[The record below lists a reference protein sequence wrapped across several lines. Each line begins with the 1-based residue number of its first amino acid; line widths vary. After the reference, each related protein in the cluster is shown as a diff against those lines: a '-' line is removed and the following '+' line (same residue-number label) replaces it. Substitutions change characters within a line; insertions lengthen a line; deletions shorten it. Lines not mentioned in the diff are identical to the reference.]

1 MIRFGP
7 AGNSDAFYD
16 EGYKRTTEAFKWL
29 NHKDIDAFEYPCT
42 RGVLVKQETA
52 EEIGAEAAKY
62 DIRLSLHAPYYINLA
77 GTEKE
82 KLEKS
87 RVYIEKSIEAA
98 LWMGAKRVVVH
109 PGGIGKDSRDAA
121 MKRALVFF
129 SDVLK
134 NQNHSEIIAPEL
146 MGKINQLG
154 NLDEI
159 IAFCRVDDRTIPTID
174 FGHLN
179 SRTKGALNS
188 PEAFENV
195 IIKLANGIGWERTRR
210 IHVHFSRIEFTENG
224 GEKQH
229 WSMKDTQFG
238 PEFDHFIPILI
249 KYDMTST
256 IISESRGTQAD
267 DAKMM
272 KERYLN
278 AFNGHKRTQSK

>member
-7 AGNSDAFYD
+7 AGNSDAFYE

-29 NHKDIDAFEYPCT
+29 KHKNIDAFEYPCT

-52 EEIGAEAAKY
+52 QEIGAEAEKY

-87 RVYIEKSIEAA
+87 RKHIEKSIEAA

-109 PGGIGKDSRDAA
+109 PGGIGKGSRDAA

-129 SDVLK
+129 EDIIK
-134 NQNHSEIIAPEL
+134 NQHHSELIAPEL

-154 NLDEI
+154 NLEEI
-159 IAFCRVDDRTIPTID
+159 ITFCGVDDRILPTID

-179 SRTKGALNS
+179 ARTRGGMNS

-195 IIKLANGIGWERTRR
+195 IMELANGIGWERTRK

-238 PEFDHFIPILI
+238 PEFDHLIPILI
-249 KYDMTST
+249 KHEMTPT

-272 KERYLN
+272 KERYYN
-278 AFNGHKRTQSK
+278 AVNGH

>member
-7 AGNSDAFYD
+7 AGNSEAFYN
-16 EGYKRTTEAFKWL
+16 EGHKRTTEAFKWL
-29 NHKDIDAFEYPCT
+29 HKMNLDAFEYQCT
-42 RGVLVKQETA
+42 RGVLLKQNTA
-52 EEIGAEAAKY
+52 EEIGAEAKKY
-62 DIRLSLHAPYYINLA
+62 DIRLSLHAPYYINMA

-82 KLEKS
+82 KLQKS
-87 RVYIEKSIEAA
+87 RGHIEKSIRAA

-121 MKRALVFF
+121 MKRAISFF
-129 SDVLK
+129 NDIIK
-134 NQNHSEIIAPEL
+134 NQPSGELISPEL

-159 IAFCRVDDRTIPTID
+159 IRFCLVDERIIPTID

-195 IIKLANGIGWERTRR
+195 IIRLADGIGWERTRR
-210 IHVHFSRIEFTENG
+210 LHVHFSRIEFTEKG
-224 GEKQH
+224 GEKKH

-238 PEFDHFIPILI
+238 PEFDHLVPSLI
-249 KYDMTST
+249 KYEMKPV
-256 IISESRGTQAD
+256 IISESRGTQAA
-267 DAKMM
+267 DAKLM
-272 KERYLN
+272 KERFL
-278 AFNGHKRTQSK
+278 GCI

>member
-7 AGNSDAFYD
+7 AGNSDAFYN

-29 NHKDIDAFEYPCT
+29 NQKDIDAFEYQCT
-42 RGVLVKQETA
+42 RGVLVKQDTA
-52 EEIGAEAAKY
+52 EVIGAEAAKY
-62 DIRLSLHAPYYINLA
+62 NIRLSLHAPYYINFA
-77 GTEKE
+77 GTEKD

-87 RVYIEKSIEAA
+87 REHIEKSIEAA

-129 SDVLK
+129 GDILK
-134 NQNHSEIIAPEL
+134 NQHHSELLAPEL

-159 IAFCRVDDRTIPTID
+159 IAFCGVDDSIIPTID

-188 PEAFENV
+188 PEAFENAIV
-195 IIKLANGIGWERTRR
+195 RLANGIGLDRTRR

-224 GEKQH
+224 GEKRH

-249 KYDMTST
+249 KYDMRPV
-256 IISESRGTQAD
+256 IISESRGTQAA

-272 KERYLN
+272 KERYL
-278 AFNGHKRTQSK
+278 KCV

>member
-16 EGYKRTTEAFKWL
+16 EGYKHTTEAFKWL
-29 NHKDIDAFEYPCT
+29 DKKNIDAFEYQCT
-42 RGVLVKQETA
+42 RGVLIKRETA
-52 EEIGAEAAKY
+52 EKIGAEAAKY
-62 DIRLSLHAPYYINLA
+62 DIRLSLHAPYYINFA
-77 GTEKE
+77 GTEKD

-87 RVYIEKSIEAA
+87 RRHIEKSIEAA

-121 MKRALVFF
+121 MKRAIAFF
-129 SDVLK
+129 SDIIK
-134 NQNHSEIIAPEL
+134 NQHHSELLAPEL

-159 IAFCRVDDRTIPTID
+159 IAFCGVDDSTIPTID

-179 SRTKGALNS
+179 ARTKGALNS

-195 IIKLANGIGWERTRR
+195 IMRLANGIGWERTRR

-224 GEKQH
+224 GEKRH

-249 KYDMTST
+249 KYDMRPV
-256 IISESRGTQAD
+256 IISESRGTQAA

-272 KERYLN
+272 KERFL
-278 AFNGHKRTQSK
+278 KCV